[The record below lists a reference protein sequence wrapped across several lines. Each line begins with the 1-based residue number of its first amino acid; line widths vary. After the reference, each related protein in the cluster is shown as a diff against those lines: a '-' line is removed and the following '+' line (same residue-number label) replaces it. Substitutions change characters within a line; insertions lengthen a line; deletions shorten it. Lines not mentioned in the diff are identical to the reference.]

1 MDVPLAASLTVDF
14 FQTLLAGSPIIL
26 LPLQLIVLLD
36 ALDRDVQGR
45 RHSYPII
52 VHLPQ
57 LHCALLRPGEK
68 ALHVAADG
76 CAGTGVVPWT
86 NRLSL
91 EVMSRLNS
99 PDGLALLPLSVV
111 KESAESSLP
120 MVLHSRD
127 GGHAQSILHHIGH
140 HLNELHPSAASKNR
154 AHPLVEIHYGFGTEE
169 ISLLILHQVHGLLHH
184 QNAVLPGSGPA
195 GPPHLEGRI
204 KRLAGHARPSS
215 DDKYFVRGVTLVED
229 LLPWIQEPTENTAG
243 ELLYSVPRDSFNQGA
258 LVRLR

>member
-154 AHPLVEIHYGFGTEE
+154 AHPLVEIHYGLVPKKSP
-169 ISLLILHQVHGLLHH
+169 SLYCTKSMDCSITKTLSCQDRAPLGHRTLRAESNALRATHAPLLTINILSAGSPSWKTSS
-184 QNAVLPGSGPA
+184 PGSRSRLKTRRESFCTRCRETPSTKE
-195 GPPHLEGRI
+195 HL
-204 KRLAGHARPSS
+204 
-215 DDKYFVRGVTLVED
+215 
-229 LLPWIQEPTENTAG
+229 
-243 ELLYSVPRDSFNQGA
+243 
-258 LVRLR
+258 